1 MDYRVEHQTDIV
13 MDEDSRDS
21 GVSVNSNNGHTDS
34 TSSQFTVNAK
44 NEYDVKVSSMI
55 SILQLSLI

>member
-1 MDYRVEHQTDIV
+1 MEHQTDIV

-21 GVSVNSNNGHTDS
+21 GVSVNSNNGYTDS